1 MDKAISTFQENC
13 GKSIPKRKDVIMPG
27 AVPEPMREAKGR
39 GARGIRLA
47 VLFAASFLFFA
58 CQAKPSLVKPSLEE
72 EGQVFVYLQPL
83 SQEADRL
90 TFRLGGMSAVRVDG
104 TTVPVSLHLNEVSDK
119 EVKRDR
125 LLAFGELPPGQYLGF
140 SFRVT
145 GATLKGDEGDIK
157 LSLADEKPMT
167 SLSFAIVRKKA
178 VVVTLK
184 FRYRESLP
192 GGIRFAPSFFA
203 EVPGKLATGLIGLVT
218 SRGANIVTVFDKATG
233 KVVAVVPTGTSPAGM
248 VLNPVMRRA
257 YVAISG
263 EDAVEAIDLL
273 GTDVIN
279 RGPLTPGDRPEELA
293 LTPDR
298 KTLLSANTGSNTV
311 SVVDAV
317 SLVETRRIQVGN
329 GPQSILVDRAGRR
342 AYVFNNLSNTIS
354 VLDLGTL
361 AVIASVATESGP
373 VRGEF
378 NRSGNRLYVLHR
390 YSPYLSVFDPATLSL
405 VRRVYV
411 GNGGTALKVDPRT
424 DLIYLARQR
433 TGEVAIYDPFS
444 FLPIDSYRTGGEV
457 SYLTIDG
464 EGNNL
469 CVVIAGTNTV
479 RMIRLTGKETASE
492 VEVGEDPFWVT
503 LMGER

>member
-1 MDKAISTFQENC
+1 MAWKGSVVTDSVWKAGE
-13 GKSIPKRKDVIMPG
+13 G
-27 AVPEPMREAKGR
+27 AIR
-39 GARGIRLA
+39 RGIMVTRLVA
-47 VLFAASFLFFA
+47 LSVASTLLFA
-58 CQAKPSLVKPSLEE
+58 CQAMPSLVKPRLEE
-72 EGQVFVYLQPL
+72 EGQVFVYLQSL

-90 TFRLGGMSAVRVDG
+90 TFRLEGMSAVRGDG
-104 TTVPVSLHLNEVSDK
+104 TTVPIALRIAEIRGK
-119 EVKRDR
+119 ELKRDR
-125 LLAFGELPPGQYLGF
+125 LLASGELPPGQYLGF

-145 GATLKGDEGDIK
+145 GATLKGEEGDVA
-157 LSLADEKPMT
+157 LPLADEKPMM
-167 SLSFAIVRKKA
+167 SFPFAIARKKA
-178 VVVTLK
+178 LVVSLK

-192 GGIRFAPSFFA
+192 GGIRFAPTFAA

-218 SRGANIVTVFDKATG
+218 SRRGNTVTVFDKVTG

-248 VLNPVMRRA
+248 VLNPMSRRA

-273 GTDVIN
+273 GADVIA
-279 RGPLTPGDRPEELA
+279 RGQLVIGDRPEELA

-311 SVVDAV
+311 SVIDAA

-342 AYVFNNLSNTIS
+342 AYVFNTLSGTIS
-354 VLDLGTL
+354 VLDIGTGGVV
-361 AVIASVATESGP
+361 ATVATEAGP

-378 NRSGNRLYVLHR
+378 NRGGNRLYVLHR
-390 YSPYLSVFDPATLSL
+390 FSPYLGVFDPTTLSI

-411 GNGGTALKVDPRT
+411 GNGGTALKVDSKT
-424 DLIYLARQR
+424 DRIYLSRR
-433 TGEVAIYDPFS
+433 GTGEVAIYDPFS
-444 FLPIDSYRTGGEV
+444 FLPIDSYRTGGGDA

-469 CVVIAGTNTV
+469 CVVLPGTNGV
-479 RMIRLTGKETASE
+479 RAVRLVGKDTASE
-492 VEVGEDPFWVT
+492 TDVGEDPYWVT